1 MSSGAVKFHA
11 QPVRLVQVVQVAH
24 AAAVPALSLPPGR
37 RQPVSALHAMDVM
50 PLERGV
56 HAVGGVLQ
64 GRGDPA
70 APPHPRASGEHLAE
84 HLRRGQPAPHR
95 RRDPAVRVVETP
107 RGGDQVEHG
116 VLHRR
121 PRQLPRRHP
130 LRHQPPPPVNH
141 HPPDRADLARIP
153 RRGDAYVDLRDSLIG
168 ETVNLGGS
176 LMAEGCARP
185 GSQHCCP
192 QPCLPGRCSAEG
204 GIGPALEALPRTCPD
219 PPVDCFF
226 RPARISRLLPRYDT
240 SLSVQQPQPV
250 VISFDLHPIR
260 LDRPARQRHTA
271 PKPVDNSIRQ
281 SSC

>member
-1 MSSGAVKFHA
+1 MLGDIGPAVPQRPGTLDDVDVIPPRVTPAALGRMSRGAVEFHA
-11 QPVRLVQVVQVAH
+11 QPVLLVQVVQVAH

-70 APPHPRASGEHLAE
+70 APPHPRATGERLAE

-141 HPPDRADLARIP
+141 HPPDRADLARVSMC
-153 RRGDAYVDLRDSLIG
+153 RDADMDFRNALIG
-168 ETVNLGGS
+168 ELMDLSSS
-176 LMAEGCARP
+176 LMAENRVRSGPEHSRP
-185 GSQHCCP
+185 Q
-192 QPCLPGRCSAEG
+192 LR
-204 GIGPALEALPRTCPD
+204 LPRRETGKGRID
-219 PPVDCFF
+219 PT
-226 RPARISRLLPRYDT
+226 L
-240 SLSVQQPQPV
+240 
-250 VISFDLHPIR
+250 
-260 LDRPARQRHTA
+260 
-271 PKPVDNSIRQ
+271 
-281 SSC
+281 